1 MVKKYHHGGSHGY
14 TGTTGSY
21 GREEQAFAGESNVP
35 YDPGHKSESDKG
47 SSQENKGTGTTG
59 HKLLD
64 ALNKLKAEGKGD
76 TEQAKVYERYLVG
89 VEQKYQSEGK
99 SLYEPGQSPLAP
111 GRDLTEWEKIYE
123 LAGMEAGDPFDPEN
137 RYVKSFAGQEFKE
150 RMEKLGIKEDNPVWK
165 QEWTYEFGMPNIVA
179 TQYSKYGEPIK
190 TTKRTT
196 EYGEEIPGGKY
207 MYSGLGKSLM
217 DQLEGA
223 TGQTSFDYGTAKE
236 AYWDDRAAQESINQS
251 QRTSWGGYDGGGGG
265 ASGTGY
271 YGDPRKGNP
280 VEQMAN
286 FYAPQSPVLQGMI
299 NVHQTPTVFAKR
311 GGIVSLLRL

>member
-1 MVKKYHHGGSHGY
+1 
-14 TGTTGSY
+14 
-21 GREEQAFAGESNVP
+21 
-35 YDPGHKSESDKG
+35 
-47 SSQENKGTGTTG
+47 
-59 HKLLD
+59 L
-64 ALNKLKAEGKGD
+64 
-76 TEQAKVYERYLVG
+76 ERYLTG

-196 EYGEEIPGGKY
+196 EYGEEIPGGEY
-207 MYSGLGKSLM
+207 IYSGLGKTLM
-217 DQLEGA
+217 DQYNQPG
-223 TGQTSFDYGTAKE
+223 FDYGQAKE
-236 AYWDDRAAQESINQS
+236 AYWDDRAEQESIDQS
-251 QRTSWGGYDGGGGG
+251 QRTSWGGGGGGGG

-271 YGDPRKGNP
+271 YGDPRQGNP
-280 VEQMAN
+280 IDRYGN
-286 FYAPQSPVLQGMI
+286 FYTPQANLQQAMV
-299 NVHQTPTVFAKR
+299 NVHGTPTVFAKR